1 MQKYA
6 KIGEIRAAQ
15 RDPSDL
21 GRGSVLWA
29 KVRTRVAEAGRRKAN
44 KLGPKRCSP
53 KRRREAEGRGSV
65 RGRLEP
71 KVLL

>member
-29 KVRTRVAEAGRRKAN
+29 EVRSDGAWFGRARLSQKAGGESEARSEK
-44 KLGPKRCSP
+44 
-53 KRRREAEGRGSV
+53 
-65 RGRLEP
+65 
-71 KVLL
+71 

>member
-29 KVRTRVAEAGRRKAN
+29 KVRTLGLNPEAKARMW
-44 KLGPKRCSP
+44 LGSD
-53 KRRREAEGRGSV
+53 AAG
-65 RGRLEP
+65 
-71 KVLL
+71 

>member
-1 MQKYA
+1 MQKYV

-29 KVRTRVAEAGRRKAN
+29 KVRTRVAEAGRRKA
-44 KLGPKRCSP
+44 KRARLGSGAVRSESEKR
-53 KRRREAEGRGSV
+53 KAGSV
-65 RGRLEP
+65 RGSYPTRR
-71 KVLL
+71 